1 MLFFYYYLKHPLGFH
16 GHNRAKS
23 RIEFSNFYR
32 QLAKPTPPQ
41 KFVSRQNSDVL
52 RHSFSHHDNRQAY
65 LNDPNLFG
73 DGFGKKKID
82 SVNKSKWKPDFI
94 SWQDSANLNLVRNQ
108 LTRSIYQRDF
118 ASTQELRASMPQP
131 PQSAAAATSRLLTGR
146 EAFDNNKMSVYKLNY
161 SHGEPTKSHSK
172 EIQEET
178 YYRFINKNRAKS
190 CMMNDETRR
199 TTVAS
204 CLVWNDRRQQVMNH
218 PGQNQ
223 QQLTQTNQSIQ
234 QTQQPLP
241 VKREPTVFLPSTPP
255 VSVAIEKLQ
264 LSTN

>member
-1 MLFFYYYLKHPLGFH
+1 MLFFLKHPLGFH

-41 KFVSRQNSDVL
+41 KFVKRQNSDVL

-65 LNDPNLFG
+65 LNDPLLFG
-73 DGFGKKKID
+73 EGFGKKKID

-94 SWQDSANLNLVRNQ
+94 SWQDAATASANINLMRNQ
-108 LTRSIYQRDF
+108 LSRSIYQRDF
-118 ASTQELRASMPQP
+118 ASTQELRASIP
-131 PQSAAAATSRLLTGR
+131 PPSPSNTRLLTGR

-161 SHGEPTKSHSK
+161 SHGEPTTNHSR

-204 CLVWNDRRQQVMNH
+204 CLVWNDRKTNPLNH
-218 PGQNQ
+218 
-223 QQLTQTNQSIQ
+223 QTTVQSIQ
-234 QTQQPLP
+234 PQQQQQQQQQTNQQPLP
-241 VKREPTVFLPSTPP
+241 VKREPTVFVPSTPP
-255 VSVAIEKLQ
+255 VVVEKLQ
-264 LSTN
+264 LNNMPAN